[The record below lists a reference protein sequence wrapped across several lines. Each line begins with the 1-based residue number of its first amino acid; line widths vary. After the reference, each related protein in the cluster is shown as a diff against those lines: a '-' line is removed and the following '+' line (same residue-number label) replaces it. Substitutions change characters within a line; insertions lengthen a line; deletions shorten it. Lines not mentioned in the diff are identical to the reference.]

1 MVSNCVL
8 LFREGAI
15 GMIVAKKKSLI
26 KRLNTFMVWIRVSIT
41 LCTGALCVK
50 LQIQQES
57 KPLPP
62 PKLEGKRDIMPGEE
76 MIGER
81 RKKNPER
88 QKMSQKGKT
97 ENKDKRTDVDVK
109 L

>member
-1 MVSNCVL
+1 
-8 LFREGAI
+8 
-15 GMIVAKKKSLI
+15 
-26 KRLNTFMVWIRVSIT
+26 
-41 LCTGALCVK
+41 
-50 LQIQQES
+50 
-57 KPLPP
+57 
-62 PKLEGKRDIMPGEE
+62 MPGEE